1 MPWYSWRS
9 RQLLQKWPIRE
20 KTKTIPIVGAYG
32 EDSEEEVVYAPYTQ
46 NEYAE
51 IETRIWFQD
60 FLDLLNEKDRQIVS
74 LLEQGYTQEEIGVML
89 GYSNHSGVTKR
100 IKYIRKLFEK
110 FRNNDVELLKS
121 QHAMGKREKANPK
134 DPTQTN
140 IKTEWEPSTTTVGG
154 FFVLKI

>member
-1 MPWYSWRS
+1 
-9 RQLLQKWPIRE
+9 
-20 KTKTIPIVGAYG
+20 
-32 EDSEEEVVYAPYTQ
+32 
-46 NEYAE
+46 
-51 IETRIWFQD
+51 
-60 FLDLLNEKDRQIVS
+60 LLNEKDRQIVS

-140 IKTEWEPSTTTVGG
+140 IKTE
-154 FFVLKI
+154 